1 MDSHKLFLETSIL
14 DQMGLELKLN
24 SVITMIWYPSKDGTM
39 KMLSQV
45 ILSALGA
52 RKKTA
57 LYSSETAV
65 VRQAQ
70 QSFTSWLE
78 MLELK
83 TREEPLMRDSHLKVN
98 HFSRQTISV

>member
-1 MDSHKLFLETSIL
+1 
-14 DQMGLELKLN
+14 
-24 SVITMIWYPSKDGTM
+24 M

-57 LYSSETAV
+57 LYSSETAR

-83 TREEPLMRDSHLKVN
+83 TREEPLMSH
-98 HFSRQTISV
+98 FRS

>member
-1 MDSHKLFLETSIL
+1 
-14 DQMGLELKLN
+14 
-24 SVITMIWYPSKDGTM
+24 M

>member
-1 MDSHKLFLETSIL
+1 
-14 DQMGLELKLN
+14 
-24 SVITMIWYPSKDGTM
+24 M

-57 LYSSETAV
+57 LYSSETER

-83 TREEPLMRDSHLKVN
+83 TRGEPLMRDFRL
-98 HFSRQTISV
+98 